1 MLKLMKTLFWLS
13 AILLS
18 VIILGSCLTTTE
30 YVTVKPDYHIPPVR
44 EQLEDPTEVDD
55 LGKILN
61 NPGLM
66 EYLHSQDIYPE
77 NILITLKEVTGYTI
91 YYEQIVSEWE
101 SWGISVYETLE
112 IPLPDSLQLIKDL
125 EE

>member
-1 MLKLMKTLFWLS
+1 MKTLFWLS